1 MPLDGL
7 SSKLPIVG
15 WLSTYQRSW
24 LRNDLVAGVSTW
36 ALVVPQAVAYGQI
49 AGLPAQSGLAAAFAG
64 PFAYALLGT
73 SRQLIV
79 SPTSSTAAVSA
90 ALVAPVALGDPERF
104 IALSAGLAIFTGL
117 VLVVLGIFKLG
128 FVSQF
133 LSTAVQVGFM
143 IGLGLTIGVGQA
155 FDLLGLSSPAEED
168 FFPRLV
174 SLIGQLPQ
182 ANPWTFALGLGG
194 LAALIGL
201 KSVAPRAPA
210 ALIVV
215 VAGIL
220 ITTVLNLSQ
229 QGVATVGR
237 IEQGLPAPGLP
248 HLQLSDFRVLL
259 PAALAIAVLG
269 YAESASVAQGFA
281 ARHRY
286 DIDANRELIAIG
298 GSNILSGLVRGF
310 IVGGG
315 ASQSAANDS
324 AGARTQLAGLILAG
338 LAVLAAFTLTGLF
351 VNLPQAI
358 LAAIVIDAIRGFFRF
373 DEMRRIFDVRRDAFA
388 LAVFAMLAVLVLGM
402 LAGLIIAIALSIL
415 ILLTRISRPSL
426 KVIEP
431 ASATPG
437 MLALRPNA
445 MLIFANARHV
455 RTSVVGMV
463 HESTPPRVV
472 VLDLEM
478 SYGLDVESADT
489 LAELRSTLRT
499 MGSDLWLAT
508 VRVRAIEVLGRSG
521 YFEQDAQ
528 PAFATV
534 DDAAQ
539 SFASHF
545 PHEEVTEPAAGAR
558 VPTE

>member
-117 VLVVLGIFKLG
+117 ALVVLGIFKLG

-174 SLIGQLPQ
+174 SLIGQLPE
-182 ANPWTFALGLGG
+182 ANPWTVALGLGG

-220 ITTVLNLSQ
+220 ITTALNLSV

-388 LAVFAMLAVLVLGM
+388 LAIFAMLVSPGPGH
-402 LAGLIIAIALSIL
+402 AGGPDYRHRAQHPDSAHTHQS
-415 ILLTRISRPSL
+415 TDAESHRAPSL
-426 KVIEP
+426 GDTRHARTAAERD
-431 ASATPG
+431 AD
-437 MLALRPNA
+437 LCQRP
-445 MLIFANARHV
+445 
-455 RTSVVGMV
+455 
-463 HESTPPRVV
+463 
-472 VLDLEM
+472 
-478 SYGLDVESADT
+478 
-489 LAELRSTLRT
+489 LRS
-499 MGSDLWLAT
+499 
-508 VRVRAIEVLGRSG
+508 
-521 YFEQDAQ
+521 
-528 PAFATV
+528 
-534 DDAAQ
+534 
-539 SFASHF
+539 
-545 PHEEVTEPAAGAR
+545 HERCRHGA
-558 VPTE
+558 